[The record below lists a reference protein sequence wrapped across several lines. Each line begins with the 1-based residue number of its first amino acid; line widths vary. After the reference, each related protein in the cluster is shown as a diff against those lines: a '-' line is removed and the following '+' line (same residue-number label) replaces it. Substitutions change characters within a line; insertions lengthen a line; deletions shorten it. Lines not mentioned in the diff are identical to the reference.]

1 MSNIYFCV
9 MPTIHIETTIKAD
22 IQIVFDL
29 ARSVDLHKISTAHTN
44 EEAIAGRTSGLVELN
59 DQITWRAKH
68 LGVRQ
73 KLTSL
78 ITALEK
84 PTYFED
90 VMVKGAFKRFNHEHF
105 FSEKNG
111 VVIMEDIF
119 DYEAP
124 LGILGKLADVFF
136 LKKYMTDFLGK
147 RNQIIKEFA
156 ESERWREVLE

>member
-1 MSNIYFCV
+1 